1 MLSEGAMTQQT
12 PVEIADRKSRKRA
25 GLLAIAA
32 LVFLAHVIVRPL
44 LAVPA
49 PGGDARLDL
58 WAINAALLLAVLA
71 TGGGALLN
79 RSEIRVLMNDEV
91 SRTNQRTAVVA
102 GYWAAMATAMGLLAW
117 PGFQGLSARA
127 AVYGIVSSGI
137 VVALLVFSGLEY
149 RAHRDA

>member
-1 MLSEGAMTQQT
+1 MTQQT

-25 GLLAIAA
+25 GLLGIAA

-44 LAVPA
+44 LTLPA
-49 PGGDARLDL
+49 EGTRVDL

-71 TGGGALLN
+71 TGGGGLLN
-79 RSEIRVLMNDEV
+79 RSEIRALMYDEV
-91 SRTNQRTAVVA
+91 SRTNQKTAVVA

-117 PGFQGLSARA
+117 PGFQGLSART
-127 AVYGIVSSGI
+127 AVYVIVSSGI
-137 VVALLVFSGLEY
+137 VVALLAFSGLEY

>member
-1 MLSEGAMTQQT
+1 MTQPT

-44 LAVPA
+44 LEIPA
-49 PGGDARLDL
+49 TGGTSVDF

-71 TGGGALLN
+71 TGGGGLLN
-79 RSEIRVLMNDEV
+79 RSAIRSLMNDEV
-91 SRTNQRTAVVA
+91 SRANQKTAVVA

-117 PGFQGLSARA
+117 PGFQGLSARN
-127 AVYGIVSSGI
+127 AVYVIVSSGI
-137 VVALLVFSGLEY
+137 VVALLAFSGLEY

>member
-1 MLSEGAMTQQT
+1 MLSEGAMTQPT

-44 LAVPA
+44 LEMTAT
-49 PGGDARLDL
+49 GGTSVDF

-71 TGGGALLN
+71 TGGGGLLN
-79 RSEIRVLMNDEV
+79 RSEIRALMYDEV
-91 SRTNQRTAVVA
+91 SRANQKTAVVA

-117 PGFQGLSARA
+117 PGSQGLSART
-127 AVYGIVSSGI
+127 AVYVIVSSGI
-137 VVALLVFSGLEY
+137 VVALLAFSGLEY